1 MDDVLHEAENC
12 VLTLRDLAIANRI
25 TELSREATLAEHS
38 GNTDLFNTLVF
49 EQLKLE
55 KIRRE
60 MKHPAH

>member
-1 MDDVLHEAENC
+1 M
-12 VLTLRDLAIANRI
+12 AIANKI

-38 GNTDLFNTLVF
+38 GNTDLFNELTY

-60 MKHPAH
+60 LHGRTA